1 MGIRSHG
8 QWRLRVR
15 FNNRTCALLGIPD
28 LPYGAFEHIG
38 NGKIKPQGGGGSWD
52 PGEIASDTV
61 SSATDIVS
69 DAGQAVSDVVQ
80 GAGDVITDTLDK
92 ADNWTES
99 VGDTLAKIDPG
110 PAIGDLGESIDKN
123 VIQPMSKDPV
133 GSIATIAAIATQ
145 QYYLI
150 PYIAAA
156 NTAIKGGRIEDIA
169 LSFGVA
175 YAAAAIAPGVSQ
187 GISGATGS
195 TVAAAV
201 GTGATV
207 GAGGGAAM
215 AFLKGQDVGEAAMRG
230 AIIGG
235 VAGGVSAGY
244 AAGKEFLLG
253 SPPPPIAPLGTASE
267 FGLNPNTVGTGEFGL
282 KATMP
287 TTTQAQLFG
296 GETIPTP
303 TYEFGIQAPASY
315 ASTPLYA
322 NYTNLPATELGILT
336 PAKKFGLDPDKI
348 GKGEFGLDPESTS
361 KFGELTPSTAPLSE
375 QYVLGSATNPLED
388 IAKKTATKYLT
399 SNILQGIYGDSGEDG
414 SLTYTLRRKG
424 WSGTDS
430 LDTGVADTS
439 LNLAAVNPD
448 KFELRKYANPEGAT
462 TLISFK
468 DDKPQQPIPTGYEE
482 VETIGAAKG
491 GLIDSTKSETMV
503 KYSKK
508 PLVAQRKPELTKKKK
523 TTRKGLA
530 AKQS

>member
-1 MGIRSHG
+1 MRICSHG

-28 LPYGAFEHIG
+28 LPLGAFEHIG
-38 NGKIKPQGGGGSWD
+38 DGKIKPQGGGGSWN
-52 PGEIASDTV
+52 PVTIAQDTA
-61 SSATDIVS
+61 SSAVDF
-69 DAGQAVSDVVQ
+69 VQ
-80 GAGDVITDTLDK
+80 DPVGTITDTLDK
-92 ADNWTES
+92 ADNWTEA
-99 VGDTLAKIDPG
+99 VGEDLAKIDPG
-110 PAIGDLGESIDKN
+110 PAIGDIGESIDKN
-123 VIQPMSKDPV
+123 VIQPMAQDPV

-145 QYYLI
+145 QYYLV

-156 NTAIKGGRIEDIA
+156 NTALKGGRIEDIA

-175 YAAAAIAPGVSQ
+175 YAAAAVAPGVSQ
-187 GISGATGS
+187 GISSATGS
-195 TVAAAV
+195 TVAAAA
-201 GTGATV
+201 GTGATI

-215 AFLKGQDVGEAAMRG
+215 AVLKGQDVGEAAMRG
-230 AIIGG
+230 AIVGG

-244 AAGKEFLLG
+244 AAGKEYLFG
-253 SPPPPIAPLGTASE
+253 SEAPQIAPLAPARE
-267 FGLNPNTVGTGEFGL
+267 FGIDSNVVGTGEFGI
-282 KATMP
+282 KSTMP
-287 TTTQAQLFG
+287 TTTPAQIFG
-296 GETIPTP
+296 GETVPTP
-303 TYEFGIQAPASY
+303 TYEFGITPPASY

-348 GKGEFGLDPESTS
+348 GKGEFGIDTESTA
-361 KFGELTPSTAPLSE
+361 KFGELTPSTSPLPE

-399 SNILQGIYGDSGEDG
+399 SNILKGIYGDSAEDDG
-414 SLTYTLRRKG
+414 SITYTLRRKG
-424 WSGTDS
+424 WTGKDE

-448 KFELRKYANPEGAT
+448 KFELRKYANPAGQS

-508 PLVAQRKPELTKKKK
+508 PLLAKRKPEVTTKKK